1 MPSEYAGPRRSPD
14 PMIKTGMKQVIRQLA
29 KRSSVTQAEAADQID
44 RYIHEVLQKLR
55 KGQRVPVPGV
65 GVISPGRNSQMMK
78 EPNATASKRNR
89 R

>member
-1 MPSEYAGPRRSPD
+1 MISKYARPRRSPD

-44 RYIHEVLQKLR
+44 RYIHDVLQKLR

-65 GVISPGRNSQMMK
+65 GVISPGRNSQLMK
-78 EPNATASKRNR
+78 ESNATAKRNR

>member
-1 MPSEYAGPRRSPD
+1 MISEYARPRRSPD

-29 KRSSVTQAEAADQID
+29 KKSSVTQAEAADQID
-44 RYIHEVLQKLR
+44 RYIHDVLQKLR

-65 GVISPGRNSQMMK
+65 GVISPGRSSQLMK
-78 EPNATASKRNR
+78 ESNATAKRNR